1 MGLVFKRTV
10 FEDLNISMVES
21 LIFEGFLFEGLQFW
35 RLQFLKVLILG
46 TSIFKDFSFA
56 NKSTHY
62 LAQTCTWGKNKSWW
76 FHSAEKLRSIP
87 TSSSSYVLTLPP
99 SFRSKFIKSVYLPYK
114 CLLEAGDTGQ
124 LQRAHAL
131 GPHIIEG
138 PTSRKFSLYFPNNH
152 CILPQI
158 YQFLLSFT
166 WYLWLPTI

>member
-1 MGLVFKRTV
+1 MSIFWALRFCGFYFENLIFSRLHFEAFRFWWVLVFKKTV
-10 FEDLNISMVES
+10 FEDLNILMVES

-138 PTSRKFSLYFPNNH
+138 S
-152 CILPQI
+152 QA
-158 YQFLLSFT
+158 
-166 WYLWLPTI
+166 